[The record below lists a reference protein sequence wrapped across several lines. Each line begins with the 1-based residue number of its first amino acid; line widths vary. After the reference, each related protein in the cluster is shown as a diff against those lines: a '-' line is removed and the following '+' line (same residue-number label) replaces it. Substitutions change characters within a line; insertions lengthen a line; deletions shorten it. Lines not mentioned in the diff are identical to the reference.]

1 MLYAGGRG
9 VGADATLFLPLIWT
23 FHQVL
28 SKKYCMRFTE
38 ALNGYEAHSIIRLRD
53 TLTMS
58 VIAGGHSTAAAQPS
72 PGPQFI
78 LDFLDSASWVTQCLF
93 LW

>member
-1 MLYAGGRG
+1 MLCAGGRG
-9 VGADATLFLPLIWT
+9 VGADATLFLPPAWT
-23 FHQVL
+23 LCQVL
-28 SKKYCMRFTE
+28 SKKYCIRFAE
-38 ALNGYEAHSIIRLRD
+38 ALNCYEAHSIIRLRD

-58 VIAGGHSTAAAQPS
+58 VIAGGHNTAAAQPS

-78 LDFLDSASWVTQCLF
+78 PGFLDSASWVTQCLF